1 MSGAADHHD
10 FKPILSEIEDRPPNP
25 LGLWFL
31 WTILALAATV
41 ALGLYLVQVDVV
53 VAARGKVVPLGDV
66 KVLQP
71 LETGVVTGIHVR
83 EGDFVRK
90 GAVLMEI
97 DPTVDRAD
105 LEGREKNLRSSELA
119 LGRIRAVLSGRSF
132 SPTGGDV
139 APEAVRM
146 QTEQHR
152 AQRLVYAST
161 LQEKRQAFRETR
173 RELLSLEQEIQS
185 VGGMLDLVRGDEDR
199 QRKLLEI
206 GALAENRHREKTRE
220 RMALER
226 ELDVKKGQAEQT
238 AIRLERI
245 ESEAETFR
253 NSFREKL
260 LAEFATNLQG
270 KNSLAAE
277 VESLRF
283 RQEKRF
289 ILSPVDGYVHLL
301 PVKTIGGVVTTAQPV
316 ASLVPEKSPLVVQ
329 AAVLNRDI
337 GLLRQGQRCVI
348 KVDAFDFQKYGTAD
362 GLVEAI
368 HPFSL
373 EESRNAEKTEG
384 GNAQGAEA
392 GNYPVRVKMLTAE
405 LRARDGALHRIRPGM
420 SVTVEINVGRRRVI
434 EFFLFPV
441 LRYLDEGLKV
451 R

>member
-1 MSGAADHHD
+1 M
-10 FKPILSEIEDRPPNP
+10 
-25 LGLWFL
+25 WFL
-31 WTILALAATV
+31 WTVLALAAAV
-41 ALGLYLVQVDVV
+41 LLGLYLVRVDVV
-53 VAARGKVVPLGDV
+53 VTARGRVVPLGDV

-119 LGRIRAVLSGRSF
+119 LERIRAVLSGRPF
-132 SPTGGDV
+132 FPAGGDGE
-139 APEAVRM
+139 PEALRM
-146 QTEQHR
+146 QAEQHR

-161 LQEKRQAFRETR
+161 LREKMKAFRETR
-173 RELLSLEQEIQS
+173 RELQSLQDEVRSLEG
-185 VGGMLDLVRGDEDR
+185 VLDLARADER
-199 QRKLLEI
+199 RHQELVEV
-206 GALAENRHREKTRE
+206 GALAEFRLREKVRE
-220 RMALER
+220 RLALER
-226 ELDVKKGQAEQT
+226 ERDVKVGQAEQT

-245 ESEAETFR
+245 ASEAETFQGT
-253 NSFREKL
+253 FRERL
-260 LAEFATNLQG
+260 LAEYATNLQG
-270 KNSLAAE
+270 RNSLAAE

-283 RQEKRF
+283 RQGKRF

-301 PVKTIGGVVTTAQPV
+301 PVKTVGGVVTTAQPV

-337 GLLRQGQRCVI
+337 GLLREGQRCVI
-348 KVDAFDFQKYGTAD
+348 KVDAFDFQKYGTAE
-362 GLVEAI
+362 GLVETI

-373 EESRNAEKTEG
+373 EESRNADRAEG
-384 GNAQGAEA
+384 ANGQGTEA
-392 GNYPVRVKMLTAE
+392 GNYPVRVKMLTAA
-405 LRARDGALHRIRPGM
+405 LRSSDGALHRIRPGM

-441 LRYLDEGLKV
+441 LKYLDEGLKV

>member
-1 MSGAADHHD
+1 VKRRADHHD

-25 LGLWFL
+25 LGTAFL
-31 WTILALAATV
+31 WTIVALV
-41 ALGLYLVQVDVV
+41 AIVSLGLYLVKVDVV

-66 KVLQP
+66 KVVQP

-139 APEAVRM
+139 APEALRM
-146 QTEQHR
+146 QAEQHR

-161 LQEKRQAFRETR
+161 LREKKKAFREAR
-173 RELLSLEQEIQS
+173 RELQSLQDEI
-185 VGGMLDLVRGDEDR
+185 GNLDGIRDLVRADER
-199 QRKLLEI
+199 RHRELVEI
-206 GALAENRHREKTRE
+206 GALAEFRLREKVRE
-220 RMALER
+220 RLALER
-226 ELDVKKGQAEQT
+226 ERDVKVGQAEQA

-245 ESEAETFR
+245 VNEADTFQG
-253 NSFREKL
+253 SFRERL
-260 LAEFATNLQG
+260 LAEYATNLQAR
-270 KNSLAAE
+270 NSLAAE

-337 GLLRQGQRCVI
+337 GLLREGQRCVI

-362 GLVEAI
+362 GQVEAI
-368 HPFSL
+368 NPFSL
-373 EESRNAEKTEG
+373 EESRNGEKTEG